1 MSDDGS
7 PVPLDEHPALVTL
20 RTGRPCR
27 RVVMGIET
35 PEGRLVWIEINSQPL
50 IQPDRAHL
58 YGVVVSF
65 SDITERRRREREADL
80 QDALVKLRLLR
91 GILPICAS
99 CKRIRDDRG
108 EWQLLET
115 YLQDHSEAEFT
126 HGYCPEC
133 LARMY
138 GEESP
143 AV

>member
-1 MSDDGS
+1 
-7 PVPLDEHPALVTL
+7 
-20 RTGRPCR
+20 
-27 RVVMGIET
+27 MGIET

-65 SDITERRRREREADL
+65 SDITERRRREREREADL

-138 GEESP
+138 GAESP